1 MINTLHNERVIKEIE
16 DINKKIIDLENK
28 INENNNN

>member
-16 DINKKIIDLENK
+16 DIKKKIIYLENK